1 MTERTS
7 AAYDEGRLRA
17 YLDNELSPAERQA
30 VEATLAASPQARQQ
44 LASLQAQAAQ
54 AQAALDTAAAHP
66 DPQAAWNR
74 VHAAIAANDAAVAPD
89 NQRREM
95 MKHIPTW
102 LGAHRALAASLAVIV
117 VLLGLLA
124 LPPVRAL
131 ADQMLQ
137 VFRVQEVVFV
147 PISDERIAELENL
160 DFDEATLFVGEPEM
174 TQEMGEPTT
183 VESPDAAAAVVG
195 YPIATPAYVPD
206 SVTLAEVLVSEP
218 GTVSAQINAEA
229 AQQLLDLLNI
239 TDVTIPPELG
249 EQPITVDIPA
259 TAVLHYEGDERSI
272 VLAQGNSP
280 DVTLPEN
287 VDLQQLGQALLR
299 LLGMEQQQAATLSQQ
314 IDWSSTLVVPM
325 REDIETLQQVDING
339 ANGLL
344 VWGQRSEEGTH
355 WQLYWQQGEQFYV
368 LHGTGY
374 LSAEE
379 IVAIA
384 TSVE

>member
-1 MTERTS
+1 
-7 AAYDEGRLRA
+7 
-17 YLDNELSPAERQA
+17 
-30 VEATLAASPQARQQ
+30 
-44 LASLQAQAAQ
+44 
-54 AQAALDTAAAHP
+54 
-66 DPQAAWNR
+66 
-74 VHAAIAANDAAVAPD
+74 
-89 NQRREM
+89 
-95 MKHIPTW
+95 
-102 LGAHRALAASLAVIV
+102 
-117 VLLGLLA
+117 
-124 LPPVRAL
+124 
-131 ADQMLQ
+131 
-137 VFRVQEVVFV
+137 
-147 PISDERIAELENL
+147 
-160 DFDEATLFVGEPEM
+160 
-174 TQEMGEPTT
+174 
-183 VESPDAAAAVVG
+183 
-195 YPIATPAYVPD
+195 VPD

-218 GTVSAQINAEA
+218 GTISAQINAEA